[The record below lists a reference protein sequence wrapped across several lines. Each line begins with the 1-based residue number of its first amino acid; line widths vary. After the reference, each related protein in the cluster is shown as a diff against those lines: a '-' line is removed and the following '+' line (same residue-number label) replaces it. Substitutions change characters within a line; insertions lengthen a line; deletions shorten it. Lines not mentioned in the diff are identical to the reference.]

1 MVVLP
6 VWRPIVKFKVY
17 KDDEQWLP
25 FFKWFWLKTGEEGM
39 GHGPY
44 PAGWIAR
51 LAAKWHCRN
60 SN

>member
-1 MVVLP
+1 MAVLA

-25 FFKWFWLKTGEEGM
+25 FFKWFWLKDGEEGM

-44 PAGWIAR
+44 PARWIAW
-51 LAAKWHCRN
+51 LAAKRHCRN
-60 SN
+60 SK